1 MNQPNTKLNTNWQD
15 RHNLPIQPTLE
26 PCYVASVGFYLYV
39 FNFYIIN
46 YFIFISCNQRINLY
60 KYIYNKQ
67 TGVNMPNNLI
77 QIVRNSLTETN
88 ANTEI
93 EQASSNPLDT
103 KLNYQ
108 FMYKQLESA
117 VEEILIK
124 YPNDDVVKEL
134 RGTVIRN
141 LQPILQLLKN
151 NQE

>member
-1 MNQPNTKLNTNWQD
+1 
-15 RHNLPIQPTLE
+15 
-26 PCYVASVGFYLYV
+26 
-39 FNFYIIN
+39 
-46 YFIFISCNQRINLY
+46 
-60 KYIYNKQ
+60 
-67 TGVNMPNNLI
+67 MPNNLI

-88 ANTEI
+88 NNEI
-93 EQASSNPLDT
+93 EQASTNPLDT

-151 NQE
+151 SQE

>member
-1 MNQPNTKLNTNWQD
+1 
-15 RHNLPIQPTLE
+15 
-26 PCYVASVGFYLYV
+26 
-39 FNFYIIN
+39 
-46 YFIFISCNQRINLY
+46 
-60 KYIYNKQ
+60 
-67 TGVNMPNNLI
+67 MPNNLI

-88 ANTEI
+88 TNNEI

-141 LQPILQLLKN
+141 LQPILTLLKN
-151 NQE
+151 SQE

>member
-1 MNQPNTKLNTNWQD
+1 MNQPNTKLNTNWRD

-77 QIVRNSLTETN
+77 QIVRNSLSETN
-88 ANTEI
+88 TNNEI

-141 LQPILQLLKN
+141 LQPILTLLKN
-151 NQE
+151 SQE

>member
-1 MNQPNTKLNTNWQD
+1 
-15 RHNLPIQPTLE
+15 
-26 PCYVASVGFYLYV
+26 
-39 FNFYIIN
+39 
-46 YFIFISCNQRINLY
+46 
-60 KYIYNKQ
+60 
-67 TGVNMPNNLI
+67 MPNNLI

-88 ANTEI
+88 ANNEI
-93 EQASSNPLDT
+93 EQASTNPLDT